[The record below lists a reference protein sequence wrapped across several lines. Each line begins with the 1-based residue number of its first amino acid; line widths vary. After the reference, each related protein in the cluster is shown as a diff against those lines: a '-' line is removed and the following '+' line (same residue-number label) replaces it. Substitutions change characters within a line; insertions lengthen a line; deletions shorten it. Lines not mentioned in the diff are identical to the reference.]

1 MTADRD
7 IKQDVEQEL
16 RWDPDIDATDIAV
29 AVKDLAVALTG
40 FVKSYI
46 EKHEAEN
53 AGKRVAGVRG
63 LENDIEVSLPGSRQ
77 RPDPDIARDA
87 VNAIRNQLP
96 FSSKYIRVVVNS
108 GWVTLEGN
116 VEWNYHRELAE
127 SAVRRLEGMKGV
139 RNLILVKPK
148 VIVFDT
154 EQKIEEAFQRSAML
168 EASHITVESNGR
180 SVILRGSVRSWAERK
195 EAERAARATPG
206 VTEVENELTISV

>member
-1 MTADRD
+1 MRADSD
-7 IKQDVEQEL
+7 IKQNVEEEL
-16 RWDPDIDATDIAV
+16 RWNPDIDATDIAV
-29 AVKDLAVALTG
+29 AITDLAVALTR

-63 LENDIEVSLPGSRQ
+63 LANDIEVSLPGSSQ
-77 RPDPDIARDA
+77 TPNPDIARDA
-87 VNAIRNQLP
+87 VNAIRNLLP
-96 FSSKYIRVVVNS
+96 FSSRYIRVVVHS

-116 VEWNYHRELAE
+116 VEWSYHRELAE
-127 SAVRRLEGMKGV
+127 SAVRCLKGMKGV
-139 RNLILVKPK
+139 SNLILVKPK
-148 VIVFDT
+148 VITSDVK
-154 EQKIEEAFQRSAML
+154 QKIEEAFQRSAML

-195 EAERAARATPG
+195 EAERAARAAPG

>member
-1 MTADRD
+1 MRADSD
-7 IKQDVEQEL
+7 IKQNVEQEL
-16 RWDPDIDATDIAV
+16 RGNPDIDATDIAV
-29 AVKDLAVALTG
+29 AVKDHAVALTG

-53 AGKRVAGVRG
+53 AAKRVAGVRG
-63 LENDIEVSLPGSRQ
+63 LANNIEVSLPGSSE

-96 FSSKYIRVVVNS
+96 FSSKYIRAVVNS

-127 SAVRRLEGMKGV
+127 SAVRPLEGMKGV
-139 RNLILVKPK
+139 RNRILVKPK
-148 VIVFDT
+148 VIVSDIK
-154 EQKIEEAFQRSAML
+154 QKIEEAFQRSAML
-168 EASHITVESNGR
+168 EASHIMVESNGR

-195 EAERAARATPG
+195 EAERAARAAPG

>member
-40 FVKSYI
+40 FVKSHI
-46 EKHEAEN
+46 EKHEARN
-53 AGKRVAGVRG
+53 AAKRVAGVRG

-116 VEWNYHRELAE
+116 VEWNYHREFAE